1 MCKTLTNIKFISP
14 VSIFIVHIFII
25 YLLNNKHYRFKY
37 LLPLKQIDQFWRV
50 SLIIFYE
57 TLPCKY
63 LKVEIADKEEEFDI
77 GENEIDCLSSNNIKM
92 EDDVL
97 FENDLGVE
105 TVCDVDTVDE
115 NVDHFLMK
123 CLTFSNDIMLNE
135 SYCENIAS
143 ENEFAQQNQSY
154 PKFKCE
160 LCKKIYKNERSLK
173 THYINAHS
181 NTFFHVLIVKSL
193 LKVNSI

>member
-1 MCKTLTNIKFISP
+1 MNLLRISQ
-14 VSIFIVHIFII
+14 SSTCYIIIV
-25 YLLNNKHYRFKY
+25 YEALVKSVLKEVNKMSAT
-37 LLPLKQIDQFWRV
+37 DDV
-50 SLIIFYE
+50 LIADE